1 MRGFVLILFFFVYC
15 FLVLLFFGVLVFFG
29 LDDVGFLIFRGI
41 GFCFV
46 LDILSGV
53 NWVFIEGEGGFIF
66 IVFMGVG
73 W

>member
-53 NWVFIEGEGGFIF
+53 N
-66 IVFMGVG
+66 
-73 W
+73 